1 MSGDN
6 QFSREPIDPLHE
18 VRSWS
23 AEDRIAYIDDDN
35 HVVSFPEYE
44 RVNQRLQRLMHRS
57 LKKDPEMLLV
67 TGLTGMGKSTLLEQF
82 AAEHVWY
89 EKNRRSYL
97 PVLYVTVPGAGTPST
112 IKQRMLMTMNAP
124 ARRKMTKA
132 QLYDTVHWNLT
143 KNQVQLV
150 IVDEIQHIKGIVKD
164 RDYRECLNFFKD
176 ITSHNKISVVLSG
189 LRYACQNA
197 LNIDTQIKR
206 RCKKPITLKGWRYS
220 EELADFLEAYEQT
233 LPLRNDSS
241 LGDDSMV
248 AAIASYCNGT
258 TDHICETIRD
268 AAIFELARGKESIT
282 LKTFTDMKL
291 KPTPNLEFGDR
302 S

>member
-1 MSGDN
+1 MTADN
-6 QFSREPIDPLHE
+6 QTNPECLDPLHN
-18 VRSWS
+18 VRSLS
-23 AEDRIAYIDDDN
+23 ASDRIAYIDDDN
-35 HVVSFPEYE
+35 HVVSFPKYE
-44 RVNQRLQRLMHRS
+44 LVNQRLSRLMERS
-57 LKKDPEMLLV
+57 LKKDPEMFMV

-82 AAEHVWY
+82 AAEHGWY

-112 IKQRMLMTMNAP
+112 IKQRMLMSMNAP

-132 QLYDTVHWNLT
+132 QLYDTVHWNLA
-143 KNQVQLV
+143 KIQVQLV
-150 IVDEIQHIKGIVKD
+150 IIDEIQHISGIAKD
-164 RDYRECLNFFKD
+164 KDYRECLNFFKD
-176 ITSHNKISVVLSG
+176 IGSHNKISVVLSG
-189 LRYACQNA
+189 LRYACENA

-206 RCKKPITLKGWRYS
+206 RCKKPITLQGWRYS
-220 EELADFLEAYEQT
+220 EEFADFLEAYEQT
-233 LPLRNDSS
+233 LPLREDSN

-268 AAIFELARGKESIT
+268 AAMFELARNNERIT
-282 LKTFTDMKL
+282 LKTFSDMRL
-291 KPTPNLEFGDR
+291 KPTPNLDFGDR

>member
-1 MSGDN
+1 MTTDN
-6 QFSREPIDPLHE
+6 HSNPELVDPLDE
-18 VRSWS
+18 VKAWS
-23 AEDRIAYIDDDN
+23 AADRISYIDDDN
-35 HVVSFPEYE
+35 HVVSFSEYE
-44 RVNQRLQRLMHRS
+44 LVNQRLERLMQRS
-57 LKKDPEMLLV
+57 VKKDPEMFMV

-82 AAEHVWY
+82 AAEHGWY

-97 PVLYVTVPGAGTPST
+97 PVLFVSVPGAGTPST

-132 QLYDTVHWNLT
+132 QLYDTVHWNLA

-150 IVDEIQHIKGIVKD
+150 IIDEIQHIDGIAKN

-176 ITSHNKISVVLSG
+176 IGSHNKISVVLSG
-189 LRYACQNA
+189 LRYACENA
-197 LNIDTQIKR
+197 LNTDTQIRR

-220 EELADFLEAYEQT
+220 EKLADFLESYEQT
-233 LPLRNDSS
+233 LPLRKNSN

-248 AAIASYCNGT
+248 AAIASFCNGT
-258 TDHICETIRD
+258 TDHICDTIRD
-268 AAIFELARGKESIT
+268 AAMFELARGNEKLT
-282 LKTFTDMKL
+282 LKTFTNMRL
-291 KPTPNLEFGDR
+291 KPTPNLDFGDR